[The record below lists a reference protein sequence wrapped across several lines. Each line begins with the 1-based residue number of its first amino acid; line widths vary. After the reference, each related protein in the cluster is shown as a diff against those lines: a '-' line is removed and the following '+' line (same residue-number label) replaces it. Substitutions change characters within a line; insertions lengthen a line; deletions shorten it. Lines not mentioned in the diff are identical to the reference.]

1 MRRNVE
7 FNDSQKHVRRNVE
20 FNEFNDTHGVH
31 VRRNVEF
38 NDSQQRVRRNVE
50 FNDSQQ
56 RTLDAEAKQSLR
68 K

>member
-1 MRRNVE
+1 ME
-7 FNDSQKHVRRNVE
+7 FNDSQQHVRRNVE

-38 NDSQQRVRRNVE
+38 NDSQQR
-50 FNDSQQ
+50 
-56 RTLDAEAKQSLR
+56 TLEAEAKQSLR